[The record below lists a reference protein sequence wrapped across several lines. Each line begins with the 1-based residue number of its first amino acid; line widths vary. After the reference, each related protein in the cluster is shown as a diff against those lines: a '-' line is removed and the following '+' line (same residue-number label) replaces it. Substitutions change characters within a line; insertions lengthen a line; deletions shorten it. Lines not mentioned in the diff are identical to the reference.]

1 VGSVVGLALSL
12 LLSRALSGLLFG
24 IDPLDTPTFV
34 TAPLILLTVAAL
46 AAYLAAHR
54 VSRINPVN
62 ALRVG

>member
-1 VGSVVGLALSL
+1 
-12 LLSRALSGLLFG
+12 
-24 IDPLDTPTFV
+24 V